1 MEIDDLGVPPFQETP
16 CIIND
21 FETYPPFSSGA
32 PRLSFRRIH
41 SLDLATEGQRHFQA
55 RRRCEASLALAT

>member
-16 CIIND
+16 CIINE
-21 FETYPPFSSGA
+21 FEISSGA

-55 RRRCEASLALAT
+55 GRRCEASLALAT